1 MSQIFFKD
9 VILFISVTGTKNL
22 EQNLYI
28 LTEGYANVSQLRE
41 TLLQTKFYSLQST
54 VYTQND
60 RPIKD

>member
-28 LTEGYANVSQLRE
+28 LTEGYPNVSQLRE
-41 TLLQTKFYSLQST
+41 TLLLKLLILQST